1 MINNIEK
8 ILCQLSVLQES
19 ISHLHK
25 DDVQQINESKIF
37 LIESISQN
45 LNNSLVRFLLDEQRN
60 DDFMNVDMHSHTF

>member
-45 LNNSLVRFLLDEQRN
+45 LNNSLVRFLLDEQRK
-60 DDFMNVDMHSHTF
+60 DDFMNVDMHSHAF